1 MAQVI
6 TARRAAVR
14 EARRRAEPLQTCLWG
29 VFSFLRVLPRQ
40 RPVLP
45 VWVWRLRS
53 GISDKLAAAAA
64 DAESAAFSTRSH
76 GVSMCVG
83 CHVSARSLPAAIKDG
98 RDLPDALLA
107 APES

>member
-6 TARRAAVR
+6 TARRR
-14 EARRRAEPLQTCLWG
+14 EGSQASCRTLTDVFMG
-29 VFSFLRVLPRQ
+29 GFFSFLRVLPGQ

-45 VWVWRLRS
+45 VWVWRIWS

-64 DAESAAFSTRSH
+64 DAESAAFSTQSH

-83 CHVSARSLPAAIKDG
+83 CHVSAHSLPASTNDG